1 MRMYQLD
8 IETLLSLLYE
18 AGQSGRLSTT
28 LPSGFPGF
36 KQSCQASIGLQEG
49 NIVFCQIEQRNG
61 RVLVSGKQALQIL
74 SRSGTREWQ
83 LEEAQFQQTSTPVS
97 TPVLPPAMT
106 ATTATTLPNQER
118 QHDPSVIPQRRTFI
132 DQNTL
137 SHFSR
142 QQRRVLNLV
151 DGRRSVERI
160 ATLLSASSDQSAV
173 RQTLQQVEEI
183 LRELEASGAI
193 FIPN

>member
-1 MRMYQLD
+1 MRIYQLD

-28 LPSGFPGF
+28 LPSGVPGF
-36 KQSCQASIGLQEG
+36 KQFCQANIGLQEG
-49 NIVFCQIEQRNG
+49 KIVFCQIEQSNG

-74 SRSGTREWQ
+74 SRAGTREWQ
-83 LEEAQFQQTSTPVS
+83 LEEAQFRQATSPVATPA
-97 TPVLPPAMT
+97 PPT
-106 ATTATTLPNQER
+106 VTTATPLSSQER
-118 QHDPSVIPQRRTFI
+118 QRGLSVIPQRGAFI
-132 DQNTL
+132 NQNTL

-151 DGRRSVERI
+151 DGIRSVERI
-160 ATLLSASSDQSAV
+160 AMLLSASSDPSAI

-183 LRELEASGAI
+183 LRELEALGAI
-193 FIPN
+193 FIPK